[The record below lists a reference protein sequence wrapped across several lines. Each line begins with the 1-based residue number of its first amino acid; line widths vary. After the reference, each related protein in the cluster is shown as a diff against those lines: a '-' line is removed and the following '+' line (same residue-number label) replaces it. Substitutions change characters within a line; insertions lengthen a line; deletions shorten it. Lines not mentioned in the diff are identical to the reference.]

1 MSRVFKFHLYLHS
14 ITYSNLAVVFICENN
29 HYAMGTSEH
38 RGAASSLFYTRGDY
52 IPGVKVKKQIPPGHA
67 AL

>member
-1 MSRVFKFHLYLHS
+1 MDPRILNFKIFS
-14 ITYSNLAVVFICENN
+14 VIFICENN

-52 IPGVKVKKQIPPGHA
+52 IPGIKVQLTLLFLELK
-67 AL
+67 